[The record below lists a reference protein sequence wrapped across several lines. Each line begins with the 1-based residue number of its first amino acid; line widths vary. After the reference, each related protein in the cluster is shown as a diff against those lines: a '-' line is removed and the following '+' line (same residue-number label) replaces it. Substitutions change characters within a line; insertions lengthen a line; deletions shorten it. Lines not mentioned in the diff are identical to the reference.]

1 MRALEWA
8 TAVWRTDGSTFST
21 FEAFLQQFREVF
33 EHPTKKGKAG
43 EQLLT
48 LSQGKRSAA
57 EYALLF
63 LTLAAQTTWVE
74 DTLKLLFRRGLTSEL
89 QSELACRDEGKSL
102 SEFIDLAIQID
113 NLICSQHSTRAT
125 PRYPHETT
133 TASEPM
139 QLGFTHLTPEER
151 ERRMQNHLCLY
162 CGQSGH
168 MKTSCPVRPSSS
180 SQSVSVQAKYTT
192 SASSFKLP
200 VQLIIQDKV
209 ITTTALLDSGAA
221 RNFISYEFAS
231 QCKLRLTPC
240 NSPLAVEALDSRP
253 LGEGK
258 VLRLTEEVKLHI
270 GTLHLETIQFYVIHS
285 PNHSLILGLLWLRTH
300 NPHISWREG
309 QITQWDVT
317 CQDRC
322 LSKISR
328 IHSNAPDFSV
338 PVPDIVNLPPEYTDL
353 AEAFSKK
360 KAFQLPAHR
369 SVDCAIDLMPGTTPP
384 KGRISPCLDP
394 IPKP

>member
-8 TAVWRTDGSTFST
+8 TAVWRT
-21 FEAFLQQFREVF
+21 
-33 EHPTKKGKAG
+33 
-43 EQLLT
+43 QLLT

-57 EYALLF
+57 EYALSF
-63 LTLAAQTTWVE
+63 RTLAAQTTWVE
-74 DTLKLLFRRGLTSEL
+74 DILKLLFRRGLTSEL

-168 MKTSCPVRPSSS
+168 MKSSCPVRPSSS

-240 NSPLAVEALDSRP
+240 NSGGTRPPSPQRGKSSPTYRRGQTTHRNPAFGDHPILCHPL
-253 LGEGK
+253 
-258 VLRLTEEVKLHI
+258 T
-270 GTLHLETIQFYVIHS
+270 
-285 PNHSLILGLLWLRTH
+285 
-300 NPHISWREG
+300 
-309 QITQWDVT
+309 
-317 CQDRC
+317 
-322 LSKISR
+322 
-328 IHSNAPDFSV
+328 
-338 PVPDIVNLPPEYTDL
+338 
-353 AEAFSKK
+353 
-360 KAFQLPAHR
+360 
-369 SVDCAIDLMPGTTPP
+369 
-384 KGRISPCLDP
+384 
-394 IPKP
+394 